1 MADSPPEIESRAYQA
16 RAQAAI
22 VACRAGIVKAP
33 AGSGKTVI
41 GAMAVLRWAAPR
53 ARLSRR
59 KMRVACRANTIE
71 QTEQWAKAFSRF
83 PQISE
88 ACEITIGC
96 YAAGASV
103 QAADL
108 AIFDECHHIAAMEF
122 RKILDG
128 FTGWR
133 WGFSATPDREDELAP
148 DVYQLLGPIVCEITR
163 EEVQAV
169 GGIVAARVLI
179 HQPNRAKE
187 MEEAVRLLAQPMF
200 EERARKMRAY
210 LKGAWDDKEQMS
222 RCIWQCL
229 QDIAIVENTARNK
242 AIVEIASQ
250 HAEDSLI
257 ILIGRVDHGTAL
269 AQRIPGS
276 VLVHSGMTR
285 KGSTSPERPQGWT
298 RKEALVAFSAG
309 EIRTIFATSLADEGL
324 DVPRANALIMAAAG
338 RSAAKAEQRTG
349 RVLRAYHDKTH
360 GTIHD
365 FMDIQHYFIGAQ
377 SKQRIATYRQLG
389 YAVTFAIE
397 EGRP

>member
-1 MADSPPEIESRAYQA
+1 MEAWHTEIQSRDYQT
-16 RAQAAI
+16 RAEDAI
-22 VACRAGIVKAP
+22 VSCREGIIKAP
-33 AGSGKTVI
+33 AGSGKTII
-41 GAMAVLRWAAPR
+41 GAKALARWAAPR

-59 KMRVACRANTIE
+59 RMRVACRANTIE
-71 QTEQWAKAFSRF
+71 QTEQWKKAFAHF
-83 PQISE
+83 PEIAE
-88 ACEITIGC
+88 ACDLTIGC

-108 AIFDECHHIAAMEF
+108 AIFDECHHIAGLEF

-128 FTGWR
+128 FAGWR
-133 WGFSATPDREDELAP
+133 WGFSATPHREDDLAQ
-148 DVYQLLGPIVCEITR
+148 DVYELLGPIVCEITR
-163 EEVQAV
+163 EEVQEV
-169 GGIVAARVLI
+169 GGIVEAKVLI

-187 MEEAVRLLAQPMF
+187 MEQAVRLLAQPMF

-222 RCIWQCL
+222 RCVWQCL
-229 QDIAIVENTARNK
+229 QDIAIVENAARNK
-242 AIVEIASQ
+242 AIVDIASQ
-250 HAEDSLI
+250 HAEASLI

-269 AQRIPGS
+269 AARIPGS
-276 VLVHSGMTR
+276 VVVHSGMTR

-298 RKEALVAFSAG
+298 RKEALTAFSAG

-349 RVLRAYHDKTH
+349 RVLRTFHDKTH

-365 FMDIQHYFIGAQ
+365 FMDIQHYFIAAQ

-397 EGRP
+397 KARP